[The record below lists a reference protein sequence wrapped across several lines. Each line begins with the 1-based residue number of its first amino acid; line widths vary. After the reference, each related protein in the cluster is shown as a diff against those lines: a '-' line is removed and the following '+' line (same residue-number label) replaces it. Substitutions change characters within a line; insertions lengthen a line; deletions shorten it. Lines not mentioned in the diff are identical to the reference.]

1 MRKIV
6 AVVLGFVVYGI
17 LSGTPAWG
25 QEYPTR
31 PIRWI
36 VLFPPGGGS
45 DLISRLLGQKMAAG
59 LGQQIVI
66 DNRTGASGLIG
77 SEIIAKANPDG
88 YTIGMI
94 ISSHSVNP
102 ALFKKLP
109 YDSVK
114 DFAPITLIGYGLFA
128 LVVHPSVQA
137 KSVSELIALAKAQ
150 PGKLNAAVA
159 STGTIGHLALEQMKS
174 LYSVDMAPILYKGAG
189 PAVTDLIG
197 GQVQVMFASYPSVQP
212 YIKVDRL
219 RVLAVTSAKRS
230 AAAPDV
236 PTAAEQGF
244 DGLVLSDW
252 WGLVAPANTGK
263 AIIARLNAEATK
275 ALALPD
281 VRERLLG
288 LGADIVGSSPEEFG
302 TLIRTG
308 VVKWGKVVRDAGIKP
323 E

>member
-1 MRKIV
+1 MNRLVSII
-6 AVVLGFVVYGI
+6 ALAI
-17 LSGTPAWG
+17 CTIISATAALA
-25 QEYPTR
+25 QEYPNR

-66 DNRTGASGLIG
+66 DNRTGASGIIG
-77 SEIIAKANPDG
+77 SEIIARANPDG

-109 YDSVK
+109 YESVK

-128 LVVHPSVQA
+128 LVVHPSVPA
-137 KSVSELIALAKAQ
+137 RSVSELIALAKAQ

-159 STGTIGHLALEQMKS
+159 STGTIGHLALEQLKL
-174 LYSVDMAPILYKGAG
+174 LYKVDMASILYKGAG
-189 PAVTDLIG
+189 PAVTDTVG

-212 YIKVDRL
+212 FIKADRL

-252 WGLVAPANTGK
+252 WGLVAPANTSK
-263 AIIARLNAEATK
+263 AIITRLNTEAKK

-281 VRERLLG
+281 VREKLQG